1 VAPPVEQHQGRIDRA
16 FSRSVLERAS
26 DERLVA
32 LTREGSDAA
41 FEAIVRRYRTPLVR
55 YGTTFLDPQR
65 AEDAVQQSFLKALT
79 ALRRDKRP
87 MQLKPWLYRIVHN
100 EALNAARRT
109 ELGTEE
115 LDEQFDGVPQ
125 PPDVVARS
133 ERLRELVSGIA
144 ALPERQ
150 RSAVLLREFEGRSY
164 AEIAGALG
172 VTTPV
177 VRALLHRARVRLR
190 DACGAFL
197 PIAEIRS
204 WLEALSAS
212 AAGSS
217 AAKVGAAA
225 VVTGVIAGGAAVG
238 VPSNHSSHQSA
249 VAGSR
254 PTEQAAPV
262 SRPQVVKLQQAPR
275 VAAPKAPA
283 PQTASRPQSS
293 DHTQRGAVHEPATT
307 VRPASSGDGR
317 QGDEHSGGHEKRP
330 AGSHKKDNSGPSGGD
345 QGEHVAVTGGEHVGP
360 GDGGS
365 GGSGSGDGSDG
376 HGDSTPQQGSQGPG
390 GGDPSSGGSGS
401 ETP

>member
-1 VAPPVEQHQGRIDRA
+1 MALPVEEHQSRFDRA

-32 LTREGSDAA
+32 LTRQGYDEA

-65 AEDAVQQSFLKALT
+65 AEDAVQQSLLKALT
-79 ALRRDKRP
+79 ALRRDERP

-100 EALNAARRT
+100 EALNAARRR

-115 LDEQFDGVPQ
+115 LDEEFDGVPQ
-125 PPDVVARS
+125 PPDVAARS
-133 ERLRELVSGIA
+133 ERLRELVSGISD
-144 ALPERQ
+144 LPARQ
-150 RSAVLLREFEGRSY
+150 RSAIVLREFEGRSY

-190 DACGAFL
+190 DACGALL
-197 PIAEIRS
+197 PIPAIRS
-204 WLEALSAS
+204 WLEALSTS

-225 VVTGVIAGGAAVG
+225 VVTGVIAGSAAVG
-238 VPSNHSSHQSA
+238 VPSNHGAHRDS

-254 PTEQAAPV
+254 TAPV
-262 SRPQVVKLQQAPR
+262 APITRPQVVHLQEPPQ
-275 VAAPKAPA
+275 VATPKAPIRRA
-283 PQTASRPQSS
+283 ASRPATTSHEATS
-293 DHTQRGAVHEPATT
+293 DHGRQDESQQPVLP
-307 VRPASSGDGR
+307 VRPASSEEGH
-317 QGDEHSGGHEKRP
+317 QGNGHSGDHKKRP
-330 AGSHKKDNSGPSGGD
+330 SGGDQKGNSGPSSGD
-345 QGEHVAVTGGEHVGP
+345 QGEHVAVTGGEVT
-360 GDGGS
+360 
-365 GGSGSGDGSDG
+365 GGSGSGGDG
-376 HGDSTPQQGSQGPG
+376 HGDSPPPQDPQGQGSG
-390 GGDPSSGGSGS
+390 GAEPPSGGTDG